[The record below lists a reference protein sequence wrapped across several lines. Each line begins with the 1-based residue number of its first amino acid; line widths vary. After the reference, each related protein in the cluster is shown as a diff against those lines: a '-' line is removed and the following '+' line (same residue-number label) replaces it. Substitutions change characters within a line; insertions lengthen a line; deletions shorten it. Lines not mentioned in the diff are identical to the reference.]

1 MPHHDD
7 QVTMIPLDI
16 QVLFGQYRGNAT
28 VGTLPNLKPA
38 KGYGVWGQLMYYPID
53 PLGFVVGYERRN
65 ILDAQEYRNA
75 PPTDEKYNENIYG
88 NISYDLNHAVRF
100 AVEYER
106 LTTSHLGIPPGATDN
121 KGHADRFQVSAIY
134 FF

>member
-1 MPHHDD
+1 
-7 QVTMIPLDI
+7 VEAVRRKAL
-16 QVLFGQYRGNAT
+16 L
-28 VGTLPNLKPA
+28 GTSL
-38 KGYGVWGQLMYYPID
+38 VS
-53 PLGFVVGYERRN
+53 
-65 ILDAQEYRNA
+65 
-75 PPTDEKYNENIYG
+75 PTDEKYNENIYG

-106 LTTSHLGIPPGATDN
+106 LTTSHLGIPPGSTDN